1 MTCAR
6 RSLPWRRMQGTPPCY
21 GSGDAAHVKLSQR
34 PWLQSRRPQVEL
46 YLNLITCGKGCWPHA
61 ACLLSFAQERWRSS
75 TAEGNAGNA
84 IL

>member
-6 RSLPWRRMQGTPPCY
+6 RSLPWRRVQGTPPCY

-34 PWLQSRRPQVEL
+34 PWLQSRSPQVEL

-61 ACLLSFAQERWRSS
+61 IAFYR
-75 TAEGNAGNA
+75 TAEMAQLHSRG
-84 IL
+84 